1 MELKDLEKGSLTLIE
16 GRDHRAISS
25 MAVEVVSVEEKK
37 ALIMDGSQTINPY
50 FMVRECK
57 SKGLD
62 EKKVLKNIMISR
74 AFTAYQYEDLIRKA
88 EERLDDEEIIFLGAV
103 ALTPI
108 FEDEEMSE
116 EEGRW
121 LRSRSIKKV
130 KSLVKEKELYGAIV
144 DPEIEMLESIDKKD
158 ERTFF
163 EQKSRMKKYMNTLDA
178 SSFG

>member
-16 GRDHRAISS
+16 GRDHRPISS

-74 AFTAYQYEDLIRKA
+74 AFTAYQYKDLIKKA
-88 EERLDDEEIIFLGAV
+88 KKRLEDKKIIFLGAV

-121 LRSRSIKKV
+121 LRSRSIKKI
-130 KSLVKEKELYGAIV
+130 KSLVKEKKLYGAIV
-144 DPEIEMLESIDKKD
+144 DPEIEILERMDKKD
-158 ERTFF
+158 ERTFL
-163 EQKSRMKKYMNTLDA
+163 EQRSEMKKIYEHL
-178 SSFG
+178 